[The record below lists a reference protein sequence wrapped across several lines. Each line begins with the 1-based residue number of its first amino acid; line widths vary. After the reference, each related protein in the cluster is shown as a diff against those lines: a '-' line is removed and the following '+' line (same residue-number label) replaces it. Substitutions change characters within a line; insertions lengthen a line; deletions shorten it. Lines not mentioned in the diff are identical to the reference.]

1 MFQNTRLATSLPNFV
16 SWSKSAVYVVVEA
29 ADFVSSCRVYLH
41 LTAYC
46 SLIVSFGFIAT
57 NYKTLIDWKSMRR
70 SYYVK
75 KFIFNGNQ
83 TGNIFVMGT
92 IYHKSNITL
101 KCVNIVNIL
110 LLNYCYELK
119 IITLRSLINIIHFF

>member
-1 MFQNTRLATSLPNFV
+1 M
-16 SWSKSAVYVVVEA
+16 
-29 ADFVSSCRVYLH
+29 H
-41 LTAYC
+41 
-46 SLIVSFGFIAT
+46 
-57 NYKTLIDWKSMRR
+57 R

-101 KCVNIVNIL
+101 KFVNIVNIL
-110 LLNYCYELK
+110 LLKYCYELK
-119 IITLRSLINIIHFF
+119 IITLRSLINIINFFLSYPVKNSIS